1 MNASTPRGGRSE
13 SSRALLLCFLSAFVV
28 ARPCQAHDEPAE
40 LLKYRTT
47 PTIHGLYE
55 INQEAQKFLTR
66 QPRKKSG
73 DWKAVGPDIRM
84 QVPRCAVPLR
94 TRWARESDNEE
105 NFPGVMVICR
115 KTVDRK
121 DPDWAVLVS
130 SYIQAERK
138 LDMQKKF
145 PGFAYPPIPES
156 R

>member
-1 MNASTPRGGRSE
+1 MSDQSP
-13 SSRALLLCFLSAFVV
+13 SSRALALFFVSALAV
-28 ARPCQAHDEPAE
+28 ARPCLAHDEPTE

-47 PTIHGLYE
+47 STIHGLYE
-55 INQEAQKFLTR
+55 INQEARKFLTR

-94 TRWARESDNEE
+94 TRWARASDNEE
-105 NFPGVMVICR
+105 NFPGVMVVCR

-121 DPDWAVLVS
+121 DPDWAVFVS
-130 SYIQAERK
+130 SYIPAERK
-138 LDMQKKF
+138 LEMQKKF
-145 PGFAYPPIPES
+145 PGLTYPPVPES